1 MEETALFS
9 LGPLQSVVAPPR
21 SPAPS
26 AYMSDGEGDLSLRK
40 RMMQALRYIKDSES
54 TGQNVL
60 VQVWLPV
67 KQGAKHMLTTY
78 GQPFVLAFPNGG
90 LFQYRTVSSTFLFS
104 AGEEG
109 EDEVEVGDGHGHSH
123 ALLGLPGRVF
133 RRKLP
138 EWTPNVQYYSMS
150 EYPRVT
156 HAQHYNVRGTVALP
170 VFEPRGQSCVG
181 VVELIMT
188 AQKINYAPEVDKVCR
203 ALQAVNLRSSEI
215 LDHPQVQICNEG
227 RQSALAE
234 ILAVLTAVCEAHK
247 FPLAQTWVPCRHR
260 NIITTGGGK
269 KKNCVSFDGS
279 CMGQVCMSTINSA
292 FYVIDA
298 DMWGFRDACTEHHLQ
313 KGQGLPG
320 RAFASNQPCF
330 SNDISSF
337 SKMEYPLVH
346 YTRLFNLEAA
356 VAIRVRSTH
365 TGNDDYILEFFLP
378 TECKDSQKLQMQL
391 KSLSVTMNHV
401 CQSLRMLTDKELED
415 EMLQEVSK
423 EFESFDS
430 QNEFPEYVQWK
441 SCNNISRIS
450 PELQISPG
458 AEFVQCQERK
468 EIVRQESFQQALQV
482 GSEGDQNEIQMGQQV
497 VASLPFVSNQKQ
509 QPEPEGS
516 TLSDL
521 KHHRHESAEV
531 NNEIPAVLANDDILC
546 SGSFQEHTNIIKGLE
561 KKRGKI
567 EKTISLEIL
576 QQYFAGSLKDAAKNI
591 GVCPTTLKRICRQH
605 GISRWPSRKIN
616 KVNRSLKK
624 LQGVIESVKGVEGAF
639 KIENFTTGLVSS
651 AMVPNKVVSSNPSVQ
666 GKSSLAVVH
675 GAANHVHDMVP
686 PPTNEEVIGIKTSL
700 PGEDCIMPEDFSSSQ
715 CQVIATLGTS
725 ISSRLQPIKPGNT
738 RIFQESYSV
747 GHAVHV
753 KDVMID
759 GNADGNLHQMESR
772 HVSFVHGATKGI
784 SESRNSES
792 PEESIGTPSSQASH
806 PNLIQSYIN
815 SIEDHVDPPAIPA
828 FSRLPASQCHGGGEN
843 LTSQLEFINNGETSL
858 HKRQAT
864 SSILKNTPIETAVN
878 YKRKKTPVQSSSY
891 RKPTDFTGQ
900 GECFAKAVQSNSRS
914 LSPQQ
919 RCDSRILNLAGL
931 RRDRII
937 QERNKSTIFKVTYK
951 QDIIRFRLPLN
962 AGVSELHDEVTKRFK
977 LEAGTFDLK
986 YLDDDHEWIL
996 VACDADL
1003 QECIAILNFSGG
1015 KAIKLVVD
1023 DISSNVGVKVL
1034 ENCDLKD
1041 SATLSAD
1048 VSKNLSQCL

>member
-1 MEETALFS
+1 MEETGLFS

-26 AYMSDGEGDLSLRK
+26 AYMSDGDGDLSLRK
-40 RMMQALRYIKDSES
+40 KMMQALRYIKDSES

-60 VQVWLPV
+60 VQVWVPV
-67 KQGAKHMLTTY
+67 RQGAKNMLTTY
-78 GQPFVLAFPNGG
+78 GQPFVLAFPNCG

-109 EDEVEVGDGHGHSH
+109 EDEVEVSDGIGHSH

-133 RRKLP
+133 QRKLP

-215 LDHPQVQICNEG
+215 LYRPQVQICNEG
-227 RQSALAE
+227 RQAALAE

-247 FPLAQTWVPCRHR
+247 LPLAQTWVPCKHR
-260 NIITTGGGK
+260 NVITTGVGK

-346 YTRLFNLEAA
+346 YTRLFSLAAA

-365 TGNDDYILEFFLP
+365 TGNDDYILEFFLN

-391 KSLSVTMNHV
+391 KTLSVTMNHV
-401 CQSLRMLTDKELED
+401 CQSLRMLTNKELE
-415 EMLQEVSK
+415 EEKVLEVSK

-450 PELQISPG
+450 PELQISPA
-458 AEFVQCQERK
+458 AEFVQWQERK
-468 EIVRQESFQQALQV
+468 ETVRQESFQQALQV

-497 VASLPFVSNQKQ
+497 VASLPFVSYQKQ

-521 KHHRHESAEV
+521 KHHRHESAQV

-639 KIENFTTGLVSS
+639 KIETLKTGLVSS
-651 AMVPNKVVSSNPSVQ
+651 AMVPNKVVSNNSSVQ
-666 GKSSLAVVH
+666 GKSSLAVVE

-686 PPTNEEVIGIKTSL
+686 PPTNEEVTGMKTTL

-715 CQVIATLGTS
+715 CQVIATLGRS
-725 ISSRLQPIKPGNT
+725 ISSRLQSIKPGN
-738 RIFQESYSV
+738 
-747 GHAVHV
+747 
-753 KDVMID
+753 
-759 GNADGNLHQMESR
+759 LHQVESK
-772 HVSFVHGATKGI
+772 HVSFVDGATKAI

-806 PNLIQSYIN
+806 PNLIHSYIN
-815 SIEDHVDPPAIPA
+815 SIEDHVDPPAISA
-828 FSRLPASQCHGGGEN
+828 ISGLPASQCHGGGEN
-843 LTSQLEFINNGETSL
+843 LTSQMDFISNGETCL

-864 SSILKNTPIETAVN
+864 SSILKERHIETAVD
-878 YKRKKTPVQSSSY
+878 YKRKKTLVKSSSY
-891 RKPTDFTGQ
+891 QEPTDFTGQ
-900 GECFAKAVQSNSRS
+900 GECSAKAVQSNSRS

-919 RCDSRILNLAGL
+919 RRDSRILNLADL
-931 RRDRII
+931 QRDRII
-937 QERNKSTIFKVTYK
+937 QEGNKSTMFKATYK
-951 QDIIRFRLPLN
+951 QDIVRFRLPLN
-962 AGVSELHDEVTKRFK
+962 AGVSELHVEVAKRFK

-996 VACDADL
+996 VACDANL

-1015 KAIKLVVD
+1015 KVIKLVVD
-1023 DISSNVGVKVL
+1023 DISSNVGTSCESSGEL
-1034 ENCDLKD
+1034 
-1041 SATLSAD
+1041 
-1048 VSKNLSQCL
+1048 